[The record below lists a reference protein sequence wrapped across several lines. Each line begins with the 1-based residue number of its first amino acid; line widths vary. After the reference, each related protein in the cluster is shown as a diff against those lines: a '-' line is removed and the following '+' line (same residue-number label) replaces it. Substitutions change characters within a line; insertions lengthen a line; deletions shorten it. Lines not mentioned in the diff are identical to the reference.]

1 MGDKMEILKLNSTGS
16 LVELLQSTLQK
27 LGFYFGNIDGVF
39 GTQTENAV
47 KLFQRNFG
55 LPPDGIV
62 GDKTWNALF
71 PYIYGYSIYTI
82 KNGDTI
88 YNIANKFNT
97 NINRII
103 AANPNIN
110 PNNLAIGSQIT
121 IPFGNIIPTNISYS
135 YSILI
140 MNINALRK
148 VFPFI
153 EVNSIG
159 SSVLGNPIPYIKI
172 GNGQKQIFYNASFH
186 ANEWITTPLLMK
198 FIENYLLAY
207 VNNSTIFRL

>member
-1 MGDKMEILKLNSTGS
+1 M
-16 LVELLQSTLQK
+16 QK

-159 SSVLGNPIPYIKI
+159 SSVLGNPITYIKI

-186 ANEWITTPLLMK
+186 ANEWIATPLLMK